1 MSNYTN
7 NPPVETHRD
16 GAVSVKVWRN
26 ITKNGNPAYSVTFQR
41 TYTDPN
47 TNQVAESR
55 SFGGTD
61 ILKIPQLASEAYRTI
76 GQMREM
82 DRAERGNNITPPHDF
97 DQQPTR
103 LPLDSE
109 RQNIVSQN
117 VTTSNAVTP
126 KQDGLAHQ
134 RDDAM
139 NNVAPEQNKA
149 LLHVPTPER

>member
-41 TYTDPN
+41 TYTDPK

-61 ILKIPQLASEAYRTI
+61 ILKIPQLANEAYRTI

-82 DRAERGNNITPPHDF
+82 DKADRVNNQAPENDF

-103 LPLDSE
+103 QPYNEPQQQSAPTPPVE
-109 RQNIVSQN
+109 QN
-117 VTTSNAVTP
+117 
-126 KQDGLAHQ
+126 GLVEQ
-134 RDDAM
+134 RDAAM
-139 NNVAPEQNKA
+139 NNAAPEDVQVQQRGPS
-149 LLHVPTPER
+149 LER